1 MRWSSSSRAAAI
13 SATMLAAT
21 SWPGT
26 LVCCALAASTAA
38 VAMCSALRTLRA
50 VSHFVRRTRP
60 RARIAAGVW
69 YPVSRTTAPRL
80 VE

>member
-1 MRWSSSSRAAAI
+1 MRWSSSSRAVAN

-26 LVCCALAASTAA
+26 VVCCALAALTAA
-38 VAMCSALRTLRA
+38 VAIYSALRTLRA
-50 VSHFVRRTRP
+50 RSHVVRRARP

-69 YPVSRTTAPRL
+69 
-80 VE
+80 